1 MGTVRHYDEEF
12 KVKAVNLAR
21 EVGTQQAASEL
32 GIPRGTLGGWVSKT
46 KIEKTDAVNDK
57 VKSVTAAD
65 YQNISPEK
73 LILPATISLPSDN
86 ADKII
91 TALKESDI
99 KCIANTGE
107 KKIDITFSIEDIENL
122 NKILMPF
129 GIDRQL
135 DNMQIFKAEKKER
148 LIPIASTMAN
158 LYDRKIEGKNS
169 RIEAHQRHL
178 NTLSA
183 TLDKNKNAVQ
193 TLTDRKD
200 MLEKLSG
207 TFPFFK
213 NPINALI
220 KQNEKKIDRL
230 VNSNIP
236 KLEKQIQ
243 THHTTIDKLSKGV
256 EHFTIRKNACKHLS
270 DVVKSFSISN
280 RKDRNQTYLTALS
293 SLNND
298 IQQINNEKI
307 NNCNVEM
314 NKIREKFPVLS
325 ATEKHDAQKRMTS
338 LIKTKST
345 LESKNKVLQSA
356 QPDILKMLAKLND
369 NKTTAVIDKAEIM
382 FNQSVTNSGQSLDSA
397 IASAAVSNSCA
408 VSRTA
413 AEIAQVEIHIID
425 KINDRDGDM
434 IPDRLDS
441 TFNPEV
447 VKNNEKTDKKVAD
460 SSIHLVTE
468 EQLKGI
474 QEAGIK
480 PKVNHKGINDDGKIP
495 IRIEAKDKEKFNSV
509 MAAFAKQTVNKGKR
523 L

>member
-21 EVGTQQAASEL
+21 EVGTRQAASEL
-32 GIPRGTLGGWVSKT
+32 GIPRGTLSGWVSKT
-46 KIEKTDAVNDK
+46 KSEKTDAINDK
-57 VKSVTAAD
+57 VKSVKAAD
-65 YQNISPEK
+65 YQNISPEE
-73 LILPATISLPSDN
+73 LILPATVSLPSDN

-91 TALKESDI
+91 AALKESDV

-135 DNMQIFKAEKKER
+135 DNIQISKAEKKER
-148 LIPIASTMAN
+148 LIPIANTMAN

-169 RIEAHQRHL
+169 RIEAHQRHI

-243 THHTTIDKLSKGV
+243 THRTTIDKLSKGI

-270 DVVKSFSISN
+270 NVVKSFSISN

-307 NNCNVEM
+307 NNCNVKM
-314 NKIREKFPVLS
+314 SKIREKFSALS
-325 ATEKHDAQKRMTS
+325 ANEKYDAKKRMTS

-345 LESKNKVLQSA
+345 LESKNKVFQSA
-356 QPDILKMLAKLND
+356 QPDILKMLAELND
-369 NKTTAVIDKAEIM
+369 NKTTAVIDKAETM
-382 FNQSVTNSGQSLDSA
+382 FNQTVMNSGQSLDSA
-397 IASAAVSNSCA
+397 MDSAAVSNSCA
-408 VSRTA
+408 ISRTA
-413 AEIAQVEIHIID
+413 SEIAQVEIHVID
-425 KINDRDGDM
+425 NINDRDGDM

-447 VKNNEKTDKKVAD
+447 VKNNEKP
-460 SSIHLVTE
+460 
-468 EQLKGI
+468 
-474 QEAGIK
+474 IK
-480 PKVNHKGINDDGKIP
+480 
-495 IRIEAKDKEKFNSV
+495 R
-509 MAAFAKQTVNKGKR
+509 R
-523 L
+523 LILQFIL

>member
-21 EVGTQQAASEL
+21 EVGTRQAASEL

-46 KIEKTDAVNDK
+46 KSEKTDAVNDK
-57 VKSVTAAD
+57 VKSVTATD
-65 YQNISPEK
+65 YQNISPEE
-73 LILPATISLPSDN
+73 LILPATVSLPPDN

-91 TALKESDI
+91 AALKESDV

-135 DNMQIFKAEKKER
+135 DNMQISKAEKKER
-148 LIPIASTMAN
+148 LIPIANTMAN

-169 RIEAHQRHL
+169 RIKSHQKHIG
-178 NTLSA
+178 TLSA
-183 TLDKNKNAVQ
+183 ELTKYNTKVQ
-193 TLTDRKD
+193 AFKETELMFVKAA
-200 MLEKLSG
+200 M

-230 VNSNIP
+230 VNSSIP

-243 THHTTIDKLSKGV
+243 THRTTIDKLSKGI

-270 DVVKSFSISN
+270 NVVKSFSISN
-280 RKDRNQTYLTALS
+280 RKDRNQIYLTALS

-298 IQQINNEKI
+298 MQQINNEKI

-314 NKIREKFPVLS
+314 SKIREKFPALS
-325 ATEKHDAQKRMTS
+325 ANEKYDAQKRMTS

-356 QPDILKMLAKLND
+356 QPDILKMLAELND
-369 NKTTAVIDKAEIM
+369 NKTTAVIDKAEIT
-382 FNQSVTNSGQSLDSA
+382 FNQAVMNSGQSLDSA
-397 IASAAVSNSCA
+397 MASAAVSNSCA
-408 VSRTA
+408 ISHTA
-413 AEIAQVEIHIID
+413 AEIAQVEIHVID
-425 KINDRDGDM
+425 NINDRDGDM
-434 IPDRLDS
+434 IPDKLDS

-447 VKNNEKTDKKVAD
+447 VKNNKKSNKKTTD

-480 PKVNHKGINDDGKIP
+480 PKVNRKGINDDGKIP
-495 IRIEAKDKEKFNSV
+495 ILIEAKDKEKFNNV
-509 MAAFAKQTVNKGKR
+509 MAVFEKQTANKGKR
-523 L
+523 V